1 MRICY
6 PTLCKLQSLEE
17 VLKRRFLWFSS
28 KTTMFCLPS
37 TLSVGFLQVSEPA
50 FCTGARNQKELC
62 NTISMNNDIVM
73 ILWTQRLITVSCGPD
88 EYYNSIGAYLP
99 RWPTAVAPHAPQVE
113 LLIENNALPRDPGLT
128 KIIGKKIIPSL
139 TQHSSELS
147 IFTSQP
153 AGAGAQTSFS
163 YQNTER

>member
-1 MRICY
+1 
-6 PTLCKLQSLEE
+6 
-17 VLKRRFLWFSS
+17 
-28 KTTMFCLPS
+28 
-37 TLSVGFLQVSEPA
+37 
-50 FCTGARNQKELC
+50 
-62 NTISMNNDIVM
+62 MNNDIVM

-99 RWPTAVAPHAPQVE
+99 RWPTAGAPLAPQVE
-113 LLIENNALPRDPGLT
+113 LLIENNALPRATGLT

-147 IFTSQP
+147 IFTSHP
-153 AGAGAQTSFS
+153 AAAQTSFS